1 MKTYDCSKMHEEY
14 MDCTLEEYKDIL
26 AVLVSEPVSKVVIK
40 SFSINDYEIEE
51 NGLENTFYEP
61 AEMMCYTVVNLQF
74 QEIELL
80 NFSCTVPYNA
90 LPFAPN
96 KYHEFQSEIS
106 WEMIQVLEHKE
117 LDNIDEKIEF
127 CKSLKPLEKNPS
139 IIYNTQMF
147 NRSKKLDEA
156 LFIGIC
162 GLNHCRE
169 NSIIT
174 GMTRLE
180 MSHYLL
186 GKIID
191 RIKISE
197 DSWDD
202 MKSILEED
210 LKEGYVKQY
219 ILDSK

>member
-1 MKTYDCSKMHEEY
+1 MKTYDCSRMHEEY

-26 AVLVSEPVSKVVIK
+26 TALVSEPVSKVVIK

-61 AEMMCYTVVNLQF
+61 SEMMCYTVVNLQF
-74 QEIELL
+74 NEIELL
-80 NFSCTVPYNA
+80 NFSCTIPHST
-90 LPFAPN
+90 LPFAPS
-96 KYHEFQSEIS
+96 KYHDFQSEIS
-106 WEMIQVLEHKE
+106 WEMVQVLDHKE

-127 CKSLKPLEKNPS
+127 CKTLKSIEKNPS
-139 IIYNTQMF
+139 IVYNYQTF

-174 GMTRLE
+174 GLTRLE

-197 DSWDD
+197 NSWDN

-210 LKEGYVKQY
+210 LKEEYIKQY
-219 ILDSK
+219 ISDSK